1 MKSFT
6 LHTCA
11 LLLIG
16 LPILA
21 SARAEAD
28 IRRLETEF
36 NAAYFAN
43 DLDKYFDYYSDEAIL
58 WFPDGRTDIPA
69 YKKQWSDFIKSGGQ
83 VQSGAISDVHIRFS
97 PQGDAGIASYLLHL
111 KTRQAD
117 KKVLD
122 EVYQETDVWFKAA
135 GGWKIVH
142 VHYSP
147 APAQKK

>member
-135 GGWKIVH
+135 GGWKIAH
-142 VHYSP
+142 VHY
-147 APAQKK
+147 AQPLAHT